1 MIRLPGAGE
10 RFGRYQLVSKLGQ
23 GGMGVVYAARDT
35 SLGRDVALKLVAPQH
50 ASDEGF
56 RLRFSHE
63 AATLARLESPR
74 IVRIYDYGE
83 QDGVLFLVTQLVE
96 GGDLSA
102 LIRRTGPLSPGQ
114 AVGVVVQVLEGL
126 VDAHAVNVVHR
137 DVKPANVLLRG
148 SGSDLEAFLC
158 DFGIATV
165 PGAELSRTGTLAGS
179 LPYMAPERHQGVEA
193 GAGGDV
199 YAAGCL
205 LWFAL
210 TGAAPYAGTDVEMA
224 MAHLQAPIR
233 QLPGKDKFSSAMNEV
248 LRVAMAKDP
257 RKRYPSAMAM
267 LTDLLKVGAL
277 APDAVA
283 LPGNTSLR
291 QELNL
296 GVSARRR
303 YLPAAV
309 AALATAAVL
318 VSTLLVG
325 GAIGGPKQDP
335 TRAGALS
342 LPSGASGTGDGDVLG
357 SDELKL
363 REDPTQDDPGG
374 SRNEGAAPGG
384 DVGDRVQGGEEGA
397 SGEPTTTLRPEA
409 KGSAG
414 TTRSS
419 APKPGTSS
427 STSRAPA
434 TTAPPPKPITCWNG
448 VKAYRIADC
457 PRPTTR
463 KGATWIFPVLGRLE
477 CRKVSFGNAAEAWRC
492 PYGNSNH
499 ITVARWHNRDRA
511 VSYYRSYISINY
523 QRSAWTVDG
532 VTRGS
537 RFIGRRKVD
546 GNVRYT
552 NVKMYSALPWT
563 VSVDASSS
571 DARAR
576 GVDKV
581 GWTRRGDHLKGHPTG

>member
-1 MIRLPGAGE
+1 MLISAW
-10 RFGRYQLVSKLGQ
+10 S
-23 GGMGVVYAARDT
+23 
-35 SLGRDVALKLVAPQH
+35 SDVC
-50 ASDEGF
+50 S
-56 RLRFSHE
+56 
-63 AATLARLESPR
+63 
-74 IVRIYDYGE
+74 
-83 QDGVLFLVTQLVE
+83 
-96 GGDLSA
+96 
-102 LIRRTGPLSPGQ
+102 
-114 AVGVVVQVLEGL
+114 
-126 VDAHAVNVVHR
+126 
-137 DVKPANVLLRG
+137 
-148 SGSDLEAFLC
+148 SDL
-158 DFGIATV
+158 
-165 PGAELSRTGTLAGS
+165 
-179 LPYMAPERHQGVEA
+179 
-193 GAGGDV
+193 
-199 YAAGCL
+199 
-205 LWFAL
+205 
-210 TGAAPYAGTDVEMA
+210 
-224 MAHLQAPIR
+224 
-233 QLPGKDKFSSAMNEV
+233 
-248 LRVAMAKDP
+248 
-257 RKRYPSAMAM
+257 
-267 LTDLLKVGAL
+267 
-277 APDAVA
+277 
-283 LPGNTSLR
+283 
-291 QELNL
+291 
-296 GVSARRR
+296 ARRR

-384 DVGDRVQGGEEGA
+384 DVGVRVQGGEEGA

-448 VKAYRIADC
+448 VKASRIADC

-492 PYGNSNH
+492 PYGNSHH

-511 VSYYRSYISINY
+511 VSYYRSD
-523 QRSAWTVDG
+523 RKR
-532 VTRGS
+532 TRL
-537 RFIGRRKVD
+537 
-546 GNVRYT
+546 T
-552 NVKMYSALPWT
+552 
-563 VSVDASSS
+563 SS
-571 DARAR
+571 
-576 GVDKV
+576 
-581 GWTRRGDHLKGHPTG
+581 H